1 MPREPEERHGMT
13 IKARNLPALYKLNG
27 QAPIGMA
34 ERGAVVAV
42 AGNRQALNNQ
52 ARDDPMDLEPKQ
64 IQA

>member
-1 MPREPEERHGMT
+1 MT